1 MSEEEVLILCD
12 RCGEEPADNVSWVI
26 LTLCPQCAAEMDRKY
41 AKFVEMESENDY
53 LLSSRDPE
61 QWNNNCDVP
70 GLAMGQAIS
79 ENP

>member
-41 AKFVEMESENDY
+41 AKFVEMESENEY
-53 LLSSRDPE
+53 LLS
-61 QWNNNCDVP
+61 
-70 GLAMGQAIS
+70 
-79 ENP
+79 